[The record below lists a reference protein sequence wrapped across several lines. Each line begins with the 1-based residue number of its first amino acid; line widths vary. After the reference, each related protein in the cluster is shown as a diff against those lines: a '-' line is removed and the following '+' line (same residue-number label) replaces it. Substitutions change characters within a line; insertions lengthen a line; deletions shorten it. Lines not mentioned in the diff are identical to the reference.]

1 MPTYPY
7 ECTSCSHTF
16 DVIKSVRQLDDPECC
31 EKCSAPNARR
41 YLVPVNFNGASD
53 WNNQGWNP
61 GLGCVTKSNAHAAK
75 IAKER
80 GLIEVGN
87 EDVGKTIAAQE
98 RKLEKT
104 VDDNFEKAFEPMVY
118 GLKKDLLKKG

>member
-1 MPTYPY
+1 MPCYAY
-7 ECTSCSHTF
+7 KCHSCHHTF
-16 DVIKSVRQLDDPECC
+16 DVVKSVRQIDDSESC
-31 EKCSAPNARR
+31 EKCKAPDAIR

-61 GLGCVTKSNAHAAK
+61 GLGCVTKSNAHASK

-87 EDVGKTIAAQE
+87 EDCVKTVAAQE

-104 VDDNFEKAFEPMVY
+104 VDDNFEKSFEPMVY
-118 GLKKDLLKKG
+118 GLKKEVFKKG